1 MQRPTVNALMSN
13 KLALGTEKMDFCDTL
28 KQMVN
33 DNIVIF
39 HWQETRVSDNVAQIS
54 IVGCED
60 SSLPVL
66 TFKATGFAKTFE
78 TPQHAEAFVINNT
91 VGFMHVE
98 NVRGDAY
105 IQNQSIAEQFRLH
118 LVLKPTSEST
128 ILSCHVTFACSSA
141 FETLN

>member
-1 MQRPTVNALMSN
+1 MSN
-13 KLALGTEKMDFCDTL
+13 ESALGTGKTDCQDML
-28 KQMVN
+28 KRIIN

-39 HWQETRVSDNVAQIS
+39 HWQEKRVSEHIAQIS

-66 TFKATGFAKTFE
+66 TFRATGFAKTFE
-78 TPQHAEAFVINNT
+78 TPQHAEAFVVSKT
-91 VGFMHVE
+91 VGFIHVG

-105 IQNQSIAEQFRLH
+105 IQDRSIAEQFRLH
-118 LVLKPTSEST
+118 LVLKPSSERT
-128 ILSCHVTFACSSA
+128 ILSCELTFASFGV

>member
-1 MQRPTVNALMSN
+1 MSN
-13 KLALGTEKMDFCDTL
+13 QSALGTGKTDCQDLL
-28 KQMVN
+28 KRMIN

-39 HWQETRVSDNVAQIS
+39 HWQEKRVSDNVAQIS

-66 TFKATGFAKTFE
+66 TFKATGFATTFK
-78 TPQHAEAFVINNT
+78 TPQHAEAFVVNNT
-91 VGFMHVE
+91 AGFIHVG

-105 IQNQSIAEQFRLH
+105 TQDRSIAEQLRLH
-118 LVLKPTSEST
+118 LVLKPTSQRT
-128 ILSCHVTFACSSA
+128 ILSCELTFASSGT

>member
-1 MQRPTVNALMSN
+1 MSN
-13 KLALGTEKMDFCDTL
+13 ESALGTGKTDCQDML
-28 KQMVN
+28 KRIIN

-39 HWQETRVSDNVAQIS
+39 HWQEKRVSDHVAQIS

-66 TFKATGFAKTFE
+66 TFRATGFAKTFE
-78 TPQHAEAFVINNT
+78 TPQRAEAFVDSNT
-91 VGFMHVE
+91 AGFIHVG

-105 IQNQSIAEQFRLH
+105 IQDRSIAEQLRLH
-118 LVLKPTSEST
+118 LALKPTSERT
-128 ILSCHVTFACSSA
+128 ILSCELTFASFGT